1 MLPLAIFYA
10 FYSYQWL
17 IAKKTYTLK
26 LLKLMAICGVVLHIG
41 LGMYNFRNKSLYKD
55 RAKVEHALEEMD
67 YTVLGTRRADDWG
80 YGY

>member
-1 MLPLAIFYA
+1 
-10 FYSYQWL
+10 
-17 IAKKTYTLK
+17 
-26 LLKLMAICGVVLHIG
+26 MAICGIVLHIG

-67 YTVLGTRRADDWG
+67 YTVLGARRADDWG